1 MVAHFPPADLDDDVD
16 VDDEAST
23 ERSIAAVSPIPKI
36 VTTAI
41 KEDEYRDE
49 WGESEGQSGNSRTSA
64 AAVDELRFFAHLMA
78 LFAVQQ

>member
-1 MVAHFPPADLDDDVD
+1 MWSLVSPADLDDD
-16 VDDEAST
+16 DDGEAST

-49 WGESEGQSGNSRTSA
+49 WGESEGQSGNRRT
-64 AAVDELRFFAHLMA
+64 
-78 LFAVQQ
+78 QQ

>member
-1 MVAHFPPADLDDDVD
+1 MWSLVSPIDLDDD
-16 VDDEAST
+16 DDGEAST

-49 WGESEGQSGNSRTSA
+49 WGESEGQSRNCRTSA
-64 AAVDELRFFAHLMA
+64 AAVDKLRFSGHLMA